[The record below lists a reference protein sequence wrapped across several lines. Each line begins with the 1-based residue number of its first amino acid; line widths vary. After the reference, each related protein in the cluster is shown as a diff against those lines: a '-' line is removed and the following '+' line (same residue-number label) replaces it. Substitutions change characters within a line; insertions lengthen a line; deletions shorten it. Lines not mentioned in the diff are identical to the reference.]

1 MRVSLLLFLLALP
14 LFAQDSS
21 QEEEEKSSSG
31 VRFGMKSYPS
41 LRFGNVLRMDIHA
54 KFQGDFRGFSP
65 ELKASEEC
73 DPYNASA
80 GCLFELHRARVSVEG
95 RFLEHFEFEVEREL
109 REDLREPRLVMVE
122 EGDGVQVKEITNPWR
137 DVYVNFRYF
146 RRLQIQAG
154 KFKLPFSLEQLS
166 GEHKLDFIYRSRIA
180 DLLSPGR
187 DIGIMAHGW
196 LLDRRLHYEAGLFK
210 QDGDNALGSKESPT
224 GERSFAGR
232 LTGTPL
238 RLIGVPAWLKD
249 IEFGGAFVSTTVP
262 PDTGEAGLKG
272 LRGRT
277 PTGETFFPH
286 LFVHGQRL
294 RLGTEMNW
302 SPGPFSLQGE
312 FIRVQEERR
321 GEGLRGENIPDLIER
336 GWYLTG
342 TWVVTGEKKAG
353 GVEPRKAF
361 VTGRGFGAVELA
373 ARYEQ
378 IRFGSS
384 EHSGRPSRSIRAVSI
399 LGNSDRAW
407 TLGVNW
413 YVNQWVKIQAN
424 AIREK
429 IEDTQRSP
437 IPGRERFWTRLVR
450 LQFVM

>member
-14 LFAQDSS
+14 LLAQDSP
-21 QEEEEKSSSG
+21 QEEEEKGSPG
-31 VRFGMKSYPS
+31 VRFRMRPYPS
-41 LRFGNVLRMDIHA
+41 LRFGNVLRMDFHA

-65 ELKASEEC
+65 ELKASGEC

-80 GCLFELHRARVSVEG
+80 GCLFELHRARVSVQG
-95 RFLEHFEFEVEREL
+95 RFLKHFEFEVEREL
-109 REDLREPRLVMVE
+109 RENLREPRLVTVE
-122 EGDGVQVKEITNPWR
+122 QGDVLVVKQVTNPCR

-146 RRLQIQAG
+146 RRFQIQAG
-154 KFKLPFSLEQLS
+154 KFKLPFGREQLT
-166 GEHKLDFIYRSRIA
+166 GPQKLDFIYRSRIG

-187 DIGIMAHGW
+187 DIGILAHGRFFNRG
-196 LLDRRLHYEAGLFK
+196 LNYEAGLFK

-232 LTGTPL
+232 LMGTPL
-238 RLIGVPAWLKD
+238 RLIGAPAWLKD
-249 IEFGGAFVSTTVP
+249 IEFGGAFVATTVP
-262 PDTGEAGLKG
+262 PDTGEAGMKR

-286 LFVHGQRL
+286 IFVHGQRL

-302 SPGPFSLQGE
+302 SLGPFSLQGE

-321 GEGLRGENIPDLIER
+321 GQGLRGENIPDLIEQ

-361 VTGRGFGAVELA
+361 LTERGFGAVELA

-384 EHSGRPSRSIRAVSI
+384 AHSGGPSRSIRTANI

-407 TLGVNW
+407 TFGVNW
-413 YVNQWVKIQAN
+413 YVNHWVKIQAN